1 MLYRIEG
8 RRRIDHSSFLIED
21 GSFILSTRRQIVESQ
36 KKRDRNRIAM
46 GFLSVAAV
54 AAAAHLLLLLL
65 LLLLPSISSIL
76 STRRRIVESQKKRDR
91 NRIAMGF
98 LSVAAVAHL
107 LLLRC
112 CCCCAVAA
120 VAVAVAAVAT
130 VTVFSNR
137 RHVRVRHAPWFEN
150 DEQGELKNKRADVR
164 VFPLSNLREI
174 P

>member
-65 LLLLPSISSIL
+65 LLPSISSIL

-120 VAVAVAAVAT
+120 VAVAAVAT

-137 RHVRVRHAPWFEN
+137 RHVRARHAPWFEN
-150 DEQGELKNKRADVR
+150 GKQGELKNKRADVR
-164 VFPLSNLREI
+164 VFPPLN
-174 P
+174 